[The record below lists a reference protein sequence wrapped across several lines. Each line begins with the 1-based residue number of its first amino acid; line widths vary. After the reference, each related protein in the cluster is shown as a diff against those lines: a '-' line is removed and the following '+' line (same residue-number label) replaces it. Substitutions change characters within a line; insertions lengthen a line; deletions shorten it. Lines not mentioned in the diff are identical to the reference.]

1 MKLDNFDN
9 NKGTP
14 SKRTGFHNDASMDS
28 EITPKSTDNESTE
41 IHTPTPSNA
50 TNDIP
55 IEVPERSAHGE
66 K

>member
-9 NKGTP
+9 NKG
-14 SKRTGFHNDASMDS
+14 
-28 EITPKSTDNESTE
+28 
-41 IHTPTPSNA
+41 TPSNA

>member
-1 MKLDNFDN
+1 MELDNFDN

-14 SKRTGFHNDASMDS
+14 TKRIGSHNSISLDYEVNSNSNDG
-28 EITPKSTDNESTE
+28 DNPE
-41 IHTPTPSNA
+41 IHTPRPSNA

-55 IEVPERSAHGE
+55 IEVPGRGVHGD